1 VTAGIAQIVA
11 GELGVGMDKVQVLWG
26 DTGSTPMDAGAQ
38 GSRTLFNTGHAARRA
53 AENVRSQILKRAAD
67 LLEASEAD
75 LEIADGRINVRGVP
89 DRGTTYADL
98 MSGQLWSSGPVLGNG
113 MFVAE
118 TTPYDN
124 STIKGALFP
133 YFNAPSFHCHA
144 AEVEV
149 DPETGQ
155 VRVLDL
161 VIAQDVGFAVNP
173 LYVEGQMQGGAVQG
187 VGYALTEEI
196 VFESGQMLNPNLALY
211 KLPTTLEAPPVRTIM
226 VEFAS
231 EQGAYGAKG
240 VGEPPVVAPAAAIAN
255 AVTNAIGTPIH
266 TLPLSPE
273 RVYRVIR
280 EGASAAVPQVPAEF
294 DTRPGEAL
302 TTA

>member
-1 VTAGIAQIVA
+1 
-11 GELGVGMDKVQVLWG
+11 MDKVQVLWG

-89 DRGTTYADL
+89 DRGTTYAEL

-196 VFESGQMLNPNLALY
+196 LFESGQMLNPNLALY

-273 RVYRVIR
+273 RVYRVMR
-280 EGASAAVPQVPAEF
+280 EGVSAAVPQVPAEF